1 MVYLFLAALIIRVL
15 YWLTPPLDSD
25 SATVGLMALHIL
37 KGEFPLFF
45 IGGHYGGALEAYLV
59 SLVFLLF
66 GANRWTLPLSTCFEF
81 FVFLGIYRLWA
92 KKWFSTE
99 TARWA
104 LAWLALSP
112 PLLLYYSCVSFLEYI
127 WLLLFGTLIIYFF
140 SSLYWDARQVEKKES
155 HLVAGMG
162 LLAGLAWWV
171 QYQAVYYIFPVTLLL
186 LTAKPW
192 RWSLKQSGVA
202 VIFFILGGLPF
213 WVYNLGHQWISLSEA
228 GKFSSAAPFGQSLG
242 YILAQGLP
250 VALNLFPI
258 TAPKDYLPFPRQP
271 LVPYLSMG
279 LLWLLPLGFGL
290 LLWAQ
295 RRFFFSRRPDQPRLI
310 SPRAF
315 LLVFLLSYLAIFSAS
330 GLAGEKADRHLLPL
344 YTVIPV
350 FLGLMADQLSRWKR
364 PARWLLGVLLCGLN
378 LYGLWNF
385 LPLADARKWE
395 RYQTIR
401 QETRFLL
408 DFLREQNLLRVYHFN
423 YWIGTQMT
431 FEAGEKIVFA
441 NPIHEPY
448 PVYLQAVNRS
458 PRAAYLFINHP
469 NLPFENTMRVMGAS
483 FKRQDSGRWEIYY
496 GLTKIQPQGKRIPAG
511 SPLLPRSRDLGLTL
525 DLGRVY
531 PRGIELR
538 MAGIPPERVL
548 HGLSWEGSSEGETWH
563 PLMTSRDL
571 FFLPLDW
578 VTGQP
583 RFKKESPYQFFSLPG
598 EPLRYLKIT
607 PTGEDPVSFPQV
619 GFQLE
624 AYDR

>member
-1 MVYLFLAALIIRVL
+1 MVAIVF
-15 YWLTPPLDSD
+15 
-25 SATVGLMALHIL
+25 
-37 KGEFPLFF
+37 LFF
-45 IGGHYGGALEAYLV
+45 GAT
-59 SLVFLLF
+59 
-66 GANRWTLPLSTCFEF
+66 RWTLPLSTCFEF
-81 FVFLGIYRLWA
+81 FVLLGIYRLWA
-92 KKWFSTE
+92 KKWFPPD
-99 TARWA
+99 TAWWA
-104 LAWLALSP
+104 LAWLSLSS

-127 WLLLFGTLIIYFF
+127 WLLLLGTLIIYLF
-140 SSLYWDARQVEKKES
+140 SSVYWNARQVEKKES
-155 HLVAGMG
+155 LLVAGMG

-192 RWSLKQSGVA
+192 RWSLKQSGVG

-295 RRFFFSRRPDQPRLI
+295 RRGFFSRRPDQPRLI

-315 LLVFLLSYLAIFSAS
+315 LLVFLLGYLGIFSAS

-344 YTVIPV
+344 YTVIPL

-364 PARWLLGVLLCGLN
+364 AAGWLLGVLLCGLN

-401 QETRFLL
+401 QETRSLL
-408 DFLREQNLLRVYHFN
+408 DFLREQHLLRVYHFN

-458 PRAAYLFINHP
+458 PRVAYLFSNQP
-469 NLPFENTMRVMGAS
+469 DLLFENTMRVMGAS
-483 FKRQDSGRWEIYY
+483 FKRQHSGRWEIYY
-496 GLTKIQPQGKRIPAG
+496 GLAKIQPEGKRVPAG
-511 SPLLPRSRDLGLTL
+511 SPPLPRSRDLGVTL

-538 MAGIPPERVL
+538 MAGASLERVRQ
-548 HGLSWEGSSEGETWH
+548 GFVWESSSEGKTWH
-563 PLMTSRDL
+563 PLTTSRVL

-578 VTGQP
+578 AIGQP
-583 RFKKESPYQFFSLPG
+583 RFIKERPCQFFSLP
-598 EPLRYLKIT
+598 EAPLRYLKIT
-607 PTGEDPVSFPQV
+607 PGGENPDPFPKV
-619 GFQLE
+619 GLLME
-624 AYDR
+624 AYGR